1 MDFFYNWVR
10 NIILFSLLAS
20 IALELIPSDSYKT
33 YIQLFVGFLTVFLV
47 IEPII
52 DILGSKKNISL
63 ETMRQ
68 FISVDTKQ
76 MENDGEELEEREKE
90 RRKELYES
98 QIGQQIREL
107 LEAENYKVHSQKV
120 EIGLEKEDLGKINK
134 VEIVV
139 KNREQDSRESEKIET
154 STVGNFHID
163 LEQDEEEKVKKII
176 KDFYQLDDSHIDV
189 RVQE

>member
-20 IALELIPSDSYKT
+20 IALELIPSDNYKT
-33 YIQLFVGFLTVFLV
+33 YTQLFVGFLTVFLV
-47 IEPII
+47 VEPIV
-52 DILGSKKNISL
+52 DIVGSKKNISL

-68 FISVDTKQ
+68 FISVDIRQ
-76 MENDGEELEEREKE
+76 MEEEGEELEEREKE
-90 RRKELYES
+90 RKKELYEL

-107 LEAENYKVHSQKV
+107 LEAENYKVYSQKV
-120 EIGLEKEDLGKINK
+120 EIGLEEDLGKINK

-139 KNREQDSRESEKIET
+139 KKQEQNSKANERIES
-154 STVGNFHID
+154 STAGNSYIN
-163 LEQDEEEKVKKII
+163 LEQNEKEKVKKII